1 MNYILLYEILLIMTT
16 ISFAYYVINSY
27 SAIFYSEK
35 NIDPNYASVD
45 EVTVLMP
52 VYNENIDTFKEAI
65 EAIADE
71 DVKFVVIGDSSY
83 EPYKTIVEENGG
95 AFIYIPEKGGK
106 RNALSVG
113 IDYVHSKYVL
123 FLDSD
128 TVIPKGAIKGMLS
141 RFNDEV
147 GGVGANITVRNNGKG
162 VSYSSEFMERA
173 REIVLRAMSTKGSV
187 MVLDGKCVTYRTSLV
202 KPLILSDEFKNHRIF
217 GRKSIIGD
225 DQQMTGHIIKKGY
238 KAVKAYDVIAVTDSQ
253 EDYKKFV
260 KQNIR
265 WARSSYVYF
274 VKNLLNGTARKAG
287 WFYIFESFY
296 TFLLPVIALF
306 LIIVRLYF
314 EFSNIGSASLSTILT
329 FSRLEDLLLLSFTK
343 ASYIDLARILLGIMN
358 GVGTILFASA
368 IVSRIT
374 KERIKTLAFG
384 GIGLALLFFTS
395 IYGLLT
401 FWKQS
406 KWLTR

>member
-1 MNYILLYEILLIMTT
+1 MNYILLYEILLIITVV
-16 ISFAYYVINSY
+16 SFIYYVINSY
-27 SAIFYSEK
+27 SAIFYSER
-35 NIDPNYASVD
+35 NNNPDYASAD

-52 VYNENIDTFKEAI
+52 VYNENVDTFREAI
-65 EAIADE
+65 TAIADE
-71 DVKFVVIGDSSY
+71 NVKFLVVGDSSY
-83 EPYKTIVEENGG
+83 EPYKSIVEENGG
-95 AFIYIPEKGGK
+95 TFIHIPQKGGK
-106 RNALSVG
+106 RNAISLG
-113 IDYVHSKYVL
+113 ISHIDTKYTL
-123 FLDSD
+123 FIDSD
-128 TVIPKGAIKGMLS
+128 TVIPKGAVTGMLS
-141 RFNDEV
+141 KFSDEV

-187 MVLDGKCVTYRTSLV
+187 MVLDGKCAVYRTGLV
-202 KPLILSDEFKNHRIF
+202 KPLMLSDEFRNHKIF

-225 DQQMTGHIIKKGY
+225 DQQMTGYIIKKGY
-238 KAVKAYDVIAVTDSQ
+238 KAVKAYDVVAVTDSQ
-253 EDYKKFV
+253 ENYKQFI

-274 VKNLLNGTARKAG
+274 IKNLINGTARKAG

-306 LIIVRLYF
+306 IAIFRVYF
-314 EFSNIGSASLSTILT
+314 EFSTIGTASISTILT
-329 FSRLEDLLLLSFTK
+329 FTHLEDLLLIGVSK
-343 ASYIDLARILLGIMN
+343 ARYVDLARILLGIMN
-358 GVGTILFASA
+358 GMGTMLFASA
-368 IVSRIT
+368 VVSRIP

-384 GIGLALLFFTS
+384 GVGLALLFFTS
-395 IYGLLT
+395 IYGLMT